1 MTHSA
6 MNNAFRKGEA
16 KMKRSVKRG
25 MMRGIAAA
33 LALCGTSVLADG
45 KGGQIVAD
53 FTKPDTWGNPHHVAD
68 VVSSDKGLS
77 FTING
82 EDPWFFG
89 PTVEISAVPSEP
101 RRMAFT
107 MTCAPT
113 PRASSWQLF
122 FAPAGR
128 PFSEKLS
135 CRLHPVGEPPYTRFA
150 TKGAVPFNLKGP
162 CHFRLDPPGGSNE
175 TFTVKGLEMEWRK
188 PLWSY
193 APQKAPP
200 LVIPAS
206 KLLVLKGRG
215 WELRH
220 DPGRIGAFRF
230 TARGKTVENLPAEP
244 FVYVD
249 KSGKV
254 RTLDWSKAKMEGMAW
269 PLGEISTSAQMTDA
283 DGREWYIKRDFISEG
298 DGDAMRVQT
307 IITASKDGEL
317 AKALHI
323 PALTL
328 FVDRASNGRKHQ
340 AMLAGV
346 EYLDDEPSSNTKE
359 IRTHEHNRL
368 IPAEY
373 RLSAPMA
380 VFTKDN
386 SWFAA
391 TWGKPVMRTEEKHKV
406 LGIWPTY
413 KIKISIGG
421 VWTESDKVGVSWPSF
436 FATVFDTPD
445 RLFNSGG
452 HLLAFWAPAVG
463 PERSESE
470 LDVYEPVPFQTAIHV
485 VKFRAGEGA
494 SVADALEACFKEK
507 KLPPPDAIDRTAAL
521 EQLAHGWLDSAIRE
535 GVKFKHAI
543 GGHFKPGLVAD
554 APVLM
559 QHLAFA
565 LDREPKGDRKLAVR
579 LRTTAAEVLAAVPKR
594 DVGFTG
600 VSHVRRP
607 APVLV
612 AGDVPTFLARKD
624 ADLRSGNVTLA
635 SGKRIW
641 KPQPGKPDF
650 GATLGADHCNGYTA
664 MALDG
669 LLSAA
674 TWSGDEAEIA
684 KALAIVDKV
693 TALYHGTVP
702 RGAQPWEMPLHTPDI
717 MASAHLV
724 RLYTLAYLLK
734 PDPAYLREAR
744 HWAYGGL
751 SMVYLVLPP
760 FDFGKVADP
769 VGRYATCAVMG
780 ATHWVAPNWI
790 GRPVQWCGLVYSA
803 ALWDLARIEPNPKA
817 QEFWRTVATG
827 ITVSGAR
834 QNHTADEPRFV
845 GLLPDSW
852 NLERQ
857 TRFPIPINPG
867 TVQENFAEYVGVPF
881 YSLRALARGDG
892 GAPALIHAAGDVEAL
907 APEKGTLRCRVTA
920 WPQTPSKVV
929 VTRVAKPQ
937 GVKFAGAAVKF
948 EYIPGVR
955 AAVVEIPAR
964 AHGTLEIAE
973 AASAR

>member
-1 MTHSA
+1 
-6 MNNAFRKGEA
+6 
-16 KMKRSVKRG
+16 MKRLILAVAAF
-25 MMRGIAAA
+25 AAA
-33 LALCGTSVLADG
+33 CLTFAQEQTCT
-45 KGGQIVAD
+45 IAD
-53 FTKPDTWGNPHHVAD
+53 FTGRHGWGNPHHVAN
-68 VVSSDKGLS
+68 VGSSEKGLS
-77 FTING
+77 FEIDG

-89 PTVEISAVPSEP
+89 PKVEIPAVPAEP
-101 RRMAFT
+101 RRMTFT
-107 MTCAPT
+107 LTCAPT
-113 PRASSWQLF
+113 SRANSWQLF

-128 PFSEKLS
+128 QFTEKMS
-135 CRLHPVGEPPYTRFA
+135 CRLYPVGEPPYTRFA
-150 TKGAVPFNLKGP
+150 TRGAVPFSLKGP
-162 CHFRLDPPGGSNE
+162 CHFRLDPPPGSNE
-175 TFTVKGLEMEWRK
+175 TFTVKNLTMEWRK

-193 APQKAPP
+193 APQKVPP

-206 KLLVLKGRG
+206 TPLVLKGKG

-220 DPGRIGAFRF
+220 DPDRIGAFRF
-230 TARGKTVENLPAEP
+230 ISRGKTVENLPEEP

-249 KSGKV
+249 KAGKV

-269 PLGEISTSAQMTDA
+269 PEGEISTSAQMMDA
-283 DGREWYIKRDFISEG
+283 DGRKWYIKRCFISEG
-298 DGDAMRVQT
+298 DGDAMRVET
-307 IITASKDGEL
+307 SIRFDTSKDGEL

-380 VFTKDN
+380 AFTRDG

-391 TWGKPVMRTEEKHKV
+391 TWGKPVLRFEMRYKV
-406 LGIWPTY
+406 LGIWPRY
-413 KIKISIGG
+413 KRKALVGG

-436 FATVFDTPD
+436 FATAFDTPD
-445 RLFNSGG
+445 RLFKSGG

-463 PERSESE
+463 PERGESE
-470 LDVYEPVPFQTAIHV
+470 LDVYEPVPFQEAAHV

-494 SVADALEACFKEK
+494 SVADALEACFKK
-507 KLPPPDAIDRTAAL
+507 GKLLPPPDAIDRTAAL
-521 EQLAHGWLDSAIRE
+521 EQLAYGWLDSAIRE

-559 QHLAFA
+559 QHLASA
-565 LDREPKGDRKLAVR
+565 LDREPKGDKKLAAR
-579 LRTTAAEVLAAVPKR
+579 LRTTAAEVLAVVPKR

-612 AGDVPTFLARKD
+612 AGDVSAYLARKD
-624 ADLRSGNVTLA
+624 AELKSGNVTLA
-635 SGKRIW
+635 GGKRIW

-650 GATLGADHCNGYTA
+650 GVTLGADHCNGYTA

-684 KALAIVDKV
+684 KALAIVDKA

-724 RLYTLAYLLK
+724 RIYTLAYLLK

-751 SMVYLVLPP
+751 SMVYLVPPP
-760 FDFGKVADP
+760 FDFDKEVKP
-769 VGRYATCAVMG
+769 VGLYATCAVMG

-803 ALWDLARIEPNPKA
+803 ALWDLARIESDDKA
-817 QEFWRTVATG
+817 RKFWRNIAAG
-827 ITVSGAR
+827 ITVSGAC

-852 NLERQ
+852 NLEHQSRY
-857 TRFPIPINPG
+857 PIPINPG
-867 TVQENFAEYVGVPF
+867 TVQENFAEYVKMPF
-881 YSLRALARGDG
+881 YSLRALARASG
-892 GAPALIHAAGDVEAL
+892 GAPALVHAAGEVEVIV
-907 APEKGTLRCRVTA
+907 PEKGTLRCRITA

-937 GVKFAGAAVKF
+937 RVLFAGAPAKF
-948 EYIPGVR
+948 EYIPERR
-955 AAVVEIPAR
+955 ALVVEI
-964 AHGTLEIAE
+964 T
-973 AASAR
+973 ASACGVLEVVP

>member
-1 MTHSA
+1 MNVGSA
-6 MNNAFRKGEA
+6 FNVNTCPRLLLCCAIAGTTLAAANLAFAQGEA
-16 KMKRSVKRG
+16 CT
-25 MMRGIAAA
+25 I
-33 LALCGTSVLADG
+33 
-45 KGGQIVAD
+45 AD
-53 FTKPDTWGNPHHVAD
+53 FTKPNKWGNPHHVAN

-77 FTING
+77 FSING

-89 PTVEISAVPSEP
+89 PAIEIPAVPAEP
-101 RRMAFT
+101 RRMTFT

-113 PRASSWQLF
+113 SRESSWQLF
-122 FAPAGR
+122 FAPADR
-128 PFSEKLS
+128 PYSEKMS
-135 CRLHPVGEPPYTRFA
+135 CHLYPVGDPPYSRFA
-150 TKGAVPFNLKGP
+150 TRGAVPFNLSGH
-162 CHFRLDPPGGSNE
+162 CHFRLDPPPGSNE
-175 TFTVKGLEMEWRK
+175 TFTVKNLTMEWRK

-193 APQKAPP
+193 VPQKVPP

-206 KLLVLKGRG
+206 TPLVVKGAG

-230 TARGKTVENLPAEP
+230 ISRGKTVENLPEEP

-249 KSGKV
+249 KAGKV
-254 RTLDWSKAKMEGMAW
+254 RTLDWSNVKMTAVLDGGS
-269 PLGEISTSAQMTDA
+269 LSTEAQAIDA
-283 DGREWYIKRDFISEG
+283 DGRRWWIRRHFMTDKKN
-298 DGDAMRVQT
+298 DALVVLTRIEAEMP
-307 IITASKDGEL
+307 KDSGEP
-317 AKALHI
+317 AKALHV

-328 FVDRASNGRKHQ
+328 FVDRASNGHKHQ

-359 IRTHEHNRL
+359 IRTHEHNRM

-380 VFTKDN
+380 VFTRDGN
-386 SWFAA
+386 WLAA
-391 TWGKPVMRTEEKHKV
+391 
-406 LGIWPTY
+406 IWMEQG
-413 KIKISIGG
+413 KIKRSGAG
-421 VWTESDKVGVSWPSF
+421 PSQC
-436 FATVFDTPD
+436 AAVFDTPD
-445 RLFNSGG
+445 RLFKSGG

-463 PERSESE
+463 PARSESE
-470 LDVYEPVPFQTAIHV
+470 LDVYEPVPLHKLEHLALF
-485 VKFRAGEGA
+485 KAGEGE
-494 SVADALEACFKEK
+494 SVADAIETWFSGTTL
-507 KLPPPDAIDRTAAL
+507 LQPDKIDQTAAL

-543 GGHFKPGLVAD
+543 GGSFRSSLVAD

-559 QHLAFA
+559 QHLASA
-565 LDREPKGDRKLAVR
+565 LDREPKGDKKLAAR
-579 LRTTAAEVLAAVPKR
+579 LRLVAAEVLAAVPKR

-612 AGDVPTFLARKD
+612 AGDVSAFLARK
-624 ADLRSGNVTLA
+624 AAELKSGNITLA

-641 KPQPGKPDF
+641 KPQPNKPDF
-650 GATLGADHCNGYTA
+650 GETLGADHCNGYTA

-684 KALAIVDKV
+684 KALAIVDKA

-724 RLYTLAYLLK
+724 RIYTLAYLLK

-751 SMVYLVLPP
+751 SMVYLVPPP
-760 FDFGKVADP
+760 FDFGEGVKP
-769 VGRYATCAVMG
+769 VGLYATCAVMG

-803 ALWDLARIEPNPKA
+803 ALWDLARIEPDVKA
-817 QEFWRTVATG
+817 RKFWRNIATG

-834 QNHTADEPRFV
+834 QNHTAAEPRFV

-857 TRFPIPINPG
+857 ARFPIPINPG
-867 TVQENFAEYVGVPF
+867 TVQENFAEYVQMPF
-881 YSLRALARGDG
+881 YSVRAVVRPGS
-892 GAPALIHAAGDVEAL
+892 GAPALVHAAGDVEAL

-920 WPQTPSKVV
+920 WPQAPSKVV
-929 VTRVAKPQ
+929 VTRVSKPQ
-937 GVKFAGAAVKF
+937 RVLFAGAPAKF
-948 EYIPGVR
+948 EYILERR
-955 AAVVEIPAR
+955 AIVVEIPAK
-964 AHGTLEIAE
+964 ASGVLEVVP
-973 AASAR
+973 

>member
-1 MTHSA
+1 MKGLILA
-6 MNNAFRKGEA
+6 VAAF
-16 KMKRSVKRG
+16 
-25 MMRGIAAA
+25 AAA
-33 LALCGTSVLADG
+33 CPAFAQEQACT
-45 KGGQIVAD
+45 IAD
-53 FTKPDTWGNPHHVAD
+53 FTGRHGWGNPHHVAN
-68 VVSSDKGLS
+68 VVSSEKGLS
-77 FTING
+77 FEIDG

-89 PTVEISAVPSEP
+89 PTVEIPAVPAEP

-107 MTCAPT
+107 MACAPT
-113 PRASSWQLF
+113 SRASCWQLF
-122 FAPAGR
+122 FAPANR
-128 PFSEKLS
+128 PYSEKMS
-135 CRLHPVGEPPYTRFA
+135 CRLYPVGNPPYTRFA
-150 TKGAVPFNLKGP
+150 TRGAVPFNLKGP
-162 CHFRLDPPGGSNE
+162 SHFRLDPPPGSNE
-175 TFTVKGLEMEWRK
+175 TFMVKNLTMEWRK

-193 APQKAPP
+193 APQKVPP

-206 KLLVLKGRG
+206 TPLVLKGKE

-220 DPGRIGAFRF
+220 DPDRIGAFRF
-230 TARGKTVENLPAEP
+230 ISRGKTVENLPEEP

-249 KSGKV
+249 KAGKV
-254 RTLDWSKAKMEGMAW
+254 RTLDWSNTKMNGQVNSDGGITTEAA
-269 PLGEISTSAQMTDA
+269 TTDA
-283 DGREWYIKRDFISEG
+283 DGRTWRIVRRFIPQSPE
-298 DGDAMRVQT
+298 DLLVHT
-307 IITASKDGEL
+307 HVETSLPTAPPKV
-317 AKALHI
+317 LHV

-346 EYLDDEPSSNTKE
+346 EYLDDEPSSSTKE

-380 VFTKDN
+380 VFTKDC
-386 SWFAA
+386 SWLFAF
-391 TWGKPVMRTEEKHKV
+391 WME
-406 LGIWPTY
+406 WS
-413 KIKISIGG
+413 KIKKMGAG
-421 VWTESDKVGVSWPSF
+421 PSQC
-436 FATVFDTPD
+436 ATVFDTPD
-445 RLFNSGG
+445 RLFKSGG

-463 PERSESE
+463 PARGESE
-470 LDVYEPVPFQTAIHV
+470 LDVYEPVPFRNLVHKVLLKT
-485 VKFRAGEGA
+485 GEGE
-494 SVADALEACFKEK
+494 SVADALESCFKEK
-507 KLPPPDAIDRTAAL
+507 KLSPPDVIDRTAAL

-543 GGHFKPGLVAD
+543 GGHFKPGQVAD

-559 QHLAFA
+559 QHLASA
-565 LDREPKGDRKLAVR
+565 LDREQKGDKKLAAR

-594 DVGFTG
+594 YVGFTG

-612 AGDVPTFLARKD
+612 AGDVSAYLARKD

-751 SMVYLVLPP
+751 SMVYLVPPP
-760 FDFGKVADP
+760 FDFGADAKP
-769 VGRYATCAVMG
+769 VGLYATCAVMG

-803 ALWDLARIEPNPKA
+803 ALWDLARIEPDDKA
-817 QEFWRTVATG
+817 RKFWRNIATG

-834 QNHTADEPRFV
+834 QNHTAAEPRFV

-852 NLERQ
+852 NIEHQSRY
-857 TRFPIPINPG
+857 PIPINPG
-867 TVQENFAEYVGVPF
+867 TVQENFAEYVKVPF
-881 YSLRALARGDG
+881 YSLRALARADG
-892 GAPALIHAAGDVEAL
+892 GAPALVHAAGEVEAL
-907 APEKGTLRCRVTA
+907 APEKGTLRCRIAA

-937 GVKFAGAAVKF
+937 RVLFAGVPAKF
-948 EYIPGVR
+948 EYIPERR
-955 AAVVEIPAR
+955 ALVVGLP
-964 AHGTLEIAE
+964 
-973 AASAR
+973 ASACGVLEVVP

>member
-1 MTHSA
+1 MFLVVA
-6 MNNAFRKGEA
+6 
-16 KMKRSVKRG
+16 SVALTG
-25 MMRGIAAA
+25 AASGA
-33 LALCGTSVLADG
+33 EQL
-45 KGGQIVAD
+45 IAD
-53 FTKPDTWGNPHHVAD
+53 FTGRHGWGNPHHVLNVA
-68 VVSSDKGLS
+68 SSEKGLS
-77 FTING
+77 FQING

-89 PTVEISAVPSEP
+89 PTVEIPAVPAEP

-113 PRASSWQLF
+113 SRASSWQLF

-128 PFSEKLS
+128 PFTEKMS
-135 CRLHPVGEPPYTRFA
+135 CRLYPVGNPPYTRFA
-150 TKGAVPFNLKGP
+150 TRGAVPFNLKGP
-162 CHFRLDPPGGSNE
+162 SHFRLDPPPGSNE
-175 TFTVKGLEMEWRK
+175 TFTVKNLTLEWRK

-193 APQKAPP
+193 APQKVPP

-206 KLLVLKGRG
+206 TPLVLKGKE

-220 DPGRIGAFRF
+220 DPDRIGAFRF
-230 TARGKTVENLPAEP
+230 ISRGKTVENLPEEP

-249 KSGKV
+249 KAGKV
-254 RTLDWSKAKMEGMAW
+254 RTLDWSQAKMDRQVNSDG
-269 PLGEISTSAQMTDA
+269 GISTEATMTDA
-283 DGREWYIKRDFISEG
+283 DGRRWWIRRHFMTDKTN
-298 DGDAMRVQT
+298 DALVVLTRIEAEM
-307 IITASKDGEL
+307 SKDNGEP
-317 AKALHI
+317 AKVLHV

-328 FVDRASNGRKHQ
+328 FVDRASNGHKHQ

-380 VFTKDN
+380 VFTKDG

-391 TWGKPVMRTEEKHKV
+391 LWMEIE
-406 LGIWPTY
+406 
-413 KIKISIGG
+413 KIKKKGAG
-421 VWTESDKVGVSWPSF
+421 PSQC
-436 FATVFDTPD
+436 ATVFDTPD
-445 RLFNSGG
+445 RLFKSGG

-463 PERSESE
+463 SARSESE
-470 LDVYEPVPFQTAIHV
+470 LDVYESVPLRKLEHLALF
-485 VKFRAGEGA
+485 KAGEGE
-494 SVADALEACFKEK
+494 SVADAIEAWLFGKTLLK
-507 KLPPPDAIDRTAAL
+507 PDKIDQTAAL
-521 EQLAHGWLDSAIRE
+521 EQLAQGWLDSAIRE

-543 GGHFKPGLVAD
+543 GGSFKSSLVAD

-559 QHLAFA
+559 QHLASA
-565 LDREPKGDRKLAVR
+565 LDREPKGDRKLAER
-579 LRTTAAEVLAAVPKR
+579 LRSVAAEVLAAVPKR
-594 DVGFTG
+594 AVGFTS

-612 AGDVPTFLARKD
+612 AGDVPAYLARKD
-624 ADLRSGNVTLA
+624 AELKSGNVTLA

-650 GATLGADHCNGYTA
+650 GETLGADHCNGYTA

-684 KALAIVDKV
+684 KALAIVDKA

-724 RLYTLAYLLK
+724 RIYTLAYLLK

-751 SMVYLVLPP
+751 SMVYLVPPP
-760 FDFGKVADP
+760 FDFGEDVKP
-769 VGRYATCAVMG
+769 VGLYATCAVMG

-803 ALWDLARIEPNPKA
+803 ALWDFARIEPDDKA
-817 QEFWRTVATG
+817 RKFWRNIATG

-834 QNHTADEPRFV
+834 QNHTSDEPRFV

-852 NLERQ
+852 DLEHQ
-857 TRFPIPINPG
+857 TRYPIPINPG
-867 TVQENFAEYVGVPF
+867 TVQENFAEYVKVPF
-881 YSLRALARGDG
+881 YSLRALARADG
-892 GAPALIHAAGDVEAL
+892 GAPALVHAAGEVEAL
-907 APEKGTLRCRVTA
+907 APEKGALRCRITA

-937 GVKFAGAAVKF
+937 RVLFAGAPAKF
-948 EYIPGVR
+948 EYIPERR
-955 AAVVEIPAR
+955 AIVMEIPANAR
-964 AHGTLEIAE
+964 GMLEVVV
-973 AASAR
+973 SD

>member
-1 MTHSA
+1 
-6 MNNAFRKGEA
+6 
-16 KMKRSVKRG
+16 MKESIITVV
-25 MMRGIAAA
+25 A
-33 LALCGTSVLADG
+33 LAAVSLVLA
-45 KGGQIVAD
+45 QEQACTIAD
-53 FTKPDTWGNPHHVAD
+53 FTKPHKWGNPHHVAN
-68 VVSSDKGLS
+68 VVSSEKGIV

-89 PTVEISAVPSEP
+89 PTVEIPAVPAEP

-107 MTCAPT
+107 LTCAPT
-113 PRASSWQLF
+113 SRASSWQLF
-122 FAPAGR
+122 FAPANWSY
-128 PFSEKLS
+128 SEKMS
-135 CRLHPVGEPPYTRFA
+135 CRLYPVGNPPYTRF
-150 TKGAVPFNLKGP
+150 TTRGTVPFNLKGP
-162 CHFRLDPPGGSNE
+162 CHFRLDPPPGSNE
-175 TFTVKGLEMEWRK
+175 TFTVKNLTMEWCK

-193 APQKAPP
+193 APQKVPP

-206 KLLVLKGRG
+206 TPLVLKGEG

-220 DPGRIGAFRF
+220 DPDRIGAFRF
-230 TARGKTVENLPAEP
+230 ISRGKTVENLPEEP

-254 RTLDWSKAKMEGMAW
+254 RTLDWENVKMTAVLDGGS
-269 PLGEISTSAQMTDA
+269 LSTEAQAIDA
-283 DGREWYIKRDFISEG
+283 DGRRWKIRRHFMVDKTSDVLIVHTRIEAE
-298 DGDAMRVQT
+298 T
-307 IITASKDGEL
+307 PKDNGKP
-317 AKALHI
+317 AKALHV

-328 FVDRASNGRKHQ
+328 FVDRASNGHKHQ

-380 VFTKDN
+380 VFTKDG
-386 SWFAA
+386 SSFAA
-391 TWGKPVMRTEEKHKV
+391 LWMEIE
-406 LGIWPTY
+406 
-413 KIKISIGG
+413 KIKKNGAG
-421 VWTESDKVGVSWPSF
+421 PSQC
-436 FATVFDTPD
+436 AAVFDTPD
-445 RLFNSGG
+445 RLFKSGG

-463 PERSESE
+463 PARGESE
-470 LDVYEPVPFQTAIHV
+470 LDVYEPVPLHKLEHLALF
-485 VKFRAGEGA
+485 KAGEGE
-494 SVADALEACFKEK
+494 SVADAIETWLSGTT
-507 KLPPPDAIDRTAAL
+507 LLSPDKIDQTAAL

-543 GGHFKPGLVAD
+543 GGSFKPSLVAD

-559 QHLAFA
+559 HHLASA
-565 LDREPKGDRKLAVR
+565 LDREPKGDRKLAAR
-579 LRTTAAEVLAAVPKR
+579 LRSVAAEILAAVPKR

-612 AGDVPTFLARKD
+612 AGDVSAYLARK
-624 ADLRSGNVTLA
+624 AAELKSGNVSLA

-650 GATLGADHCNGYTA
+650 GETLGADHCNGYTA

-684 KALAIVDKV
+684 KALAIVDKA

-724 RLYTLAYLLK
+724 RIYTLAYLLK

-751 SMVYLVLPP
+751 SMVYLVPPP
-760 FDFGKVADP
+760 FDFGEDVKP
-769 VGRYATCAVMG
+769 VGLYATCAVMG
-780 ATHWVAPNWI
+780 ATRWVAPNWI

-803 ALWDLARIEPNPKA
+803 ALWDLARIEPNVKA
-817 QEFWRTVATG
+817 RKFWRNIATG

-834 QNHTADEPRFV
+834 QNHTAAEPRFV

-852 NLERQ
+852 NLEHQLRY
-857 TRFPIPINPG
+857 PIPINPG
-867 TVQENFAEYVGVPF
+867 TLQENLAEYVKMPF
-881 YSLRALARGDG
+881 YSVRAGVCPG
-892 GAPALIHAAGDVEAL
+892 SNAPALVHAAGDVEAL
-907 APEKGTLRCRVTA
+907 APEKGTLRCRVTL
-920 WPQTPSKVV
+920 WPQSPSKVV
-929 VTRVAKPQ
+929 VTRIAKPHNALFN
-937 GVKFAGAAVKF
+937 GIPAKF
-948 EYIPGVR
+948 EYISER
-955 AAVVEIPAR
+955 HAIVVELP
-964 AHGTLEIAE
+964 
-973 AASAR
+973 ASARGVMEFVH

>member
-1 MTHSA
+1 MKKSIIA
-6 MNNAFRKGEA
+6 VFAF
-16 KMKRSVKRG
+16 
-25 MMRGIAAA
+25 AAA
-33 LALCGTSVLADG
+33 SLAFAQEQACT
-45 KGGQIVAD
+45 IAD
-53 FTKPDTWGNPHHVAD
+53 FTKPHKWGNPHHVAN

-77 FTING
+77 FSING

-89 PTVEISAVPSEP
+89 PTVEIPAVPAEP
-101 RRMAFT
+101 RRMTFT
-107 MTCAPT
+107 MECAPT
-113 PRASSWQLF
+113 SRANSWQLF
-122 FAPAGR
+122 FAPENRA
-128 PFSEKLS
+128 FSEKLS

-175 TFTVKGLEMEWRK
+175 TFTVKGLAMEWRK

-193 APQKAPP
+193 APQKVPP
-200 LVIPAS
+200 LIIPAS
-206 KLLVLKGRG
+206 TPLVLKGRG

-220 DPGRIGAFRF
+220 DPDRIGAFRF
-230 TARGKTVENLPAEP
+230 ISRGKTVENLPAEP

-254 RTLDWSKAKMEGMAW
+254 RTLDWSNAKMEGMPW
-269 PLGEISTSAQMTDA
+269 SLGEISTSAQMMDA
-283 DGREWYIKRDFISEG
+283 DGRRWYIKRRFISEG
-298 DGDAMRVQT
+298 HGDAMRVET
-307 IITASKDGEL
+307 IITASEDGEL
-317 AKALHI
+317 AKVLHV

-391 TWGKPVMRTEEKHKV
+391 TWGKPLLRFEMRYKV
-406 LGIWPTY
+406 LGIWPRY
-413 KIKISIGG
+413 KGMALVGG
-421 VWTESDKVGVSWPSF
+421 VLTESDKVGVSWPSF
-436 FATVFDTPD
+436 FATAFDTPD

-470 LDVYEPVPFQTAIHV
+470 LDVYEPVPFQKAAHV

-494 SVADALEACFKEK
+494 SVADALETCFKK
-507 KLPPPDAIDRTAAL
+507 GKLLPPPDTIERTAAL
-521 EQLAHGWLDSAIRE
+521 EQLAYGWLDSAIRE

-559 QHLAFA
+559 QHLASA
-565 LDREPKGDRKLAVR
+565 LDREPNGDRKLVAR

-612 AGDVPTFLARKD
+612 VGDVSAYLARKD
-624 ADLRSGNVTLA
+624 AELKSGNAALA
-635 SGKRIW
+635 GGKRIW

-650 GATLGADHCNGYTA
+650 GVTLGADHCNGYTA

-684 KALAIVDKV
+684 KALAIVDKA

-724 RLYTLAYLLK
+724 RIYTLAYLLK

-803 ALWDLARIEPNPKA
+803 ALWDLARIEPDHKA

-834 QNHTADEPRFV
+834 QNHTTDEPRFV

-852 NLERQ
+852 DLEHQSRY
-857 TRFPIPINPG
+857 PIPINPG
-867 TVQENFAEYVGVPF
+867 TVQENFAEYVGMPF
-881 YSLRALARGDG
+881 YSVRALARGDG
-892 GAPALIHAAGDVEAL
+892 GAPALVHAAGEVEAL
-907 APEKGTLRCRVTA
+907 TSEKGTLRCRVTA
-920 WPQTPSKVV
+920 WPQAPSKVV
-929 VTRVAKPQ
+929 VTRVAKPHKVLFN
-937 GVKFAGAAVKF
+937 GTPAKF
-948 EYIPGVR
+948 EYIPKRR
-955 AAVVEIPAR
+955 AIVVEIPAR
-964 AHGTLEIAE
+964 AHGVLEIVPQSHAQLRP
-973 AASAR
+973 AR

>member
-1 MTHSA
+1 MNRSINTGKVRSLVAA
-6 MNNAFRKGEA
+6 MAF
-16 KMKRSVKRG
+16 
-25 MMRGIAAA
+25 
-33 LALCGTSVLADG
+33 CGVFAWTCFGAETT
-45 KGGQIVAD
+45 IVD
-53 FTKPDTWGNPHHVAD
+53 FTKPHGWGGPHD
-68 VVSSDKGLS
+68 VTDVSSSAEGLS
-77 FTING
+77 FTVTG
-82 EDPWFFG
+82 EDPWFVG
-89 PTVEISAVPSEP
+89 PMQKLPAAPANIKRTRFA
-101 RRMAFT
+101 

-113 PRASSWQLF
+113 TNDRSWQIF
-122 FAPAGR
+122 FCTAKRG
-128 PFSEKLS
+128 FNEEWS
-135 CRLHPVGEPPYTRFA
+135 CRLRPVGKAPYTRFE
-150 TKGAVPFNLKGP
+150 TELSVPFPMRGE
-162 CHFRLDPPGGSNE
+162 CRFRLDPPGTQGSADKY
-175 TFTVKGLEMEWRK
+175 TVKTISIEYSA

-193 APQKAPP
+193 APQQAAP

-206 KLLVLKGRG
+206 TRLVVKGAG

-230 TARGKTVENLPAEP
+230 IARGKAVENLPEEP

-249 KSGKV
+249 KAGKV
-254 RTLDWSKAKMEGMAW
+254 RTLDWSNVKMTAVLDGGS
-269 PLGEISTSAQMTDA
+269 LSTEAQAIDA
-283 DGREWYIKRDFISEG
+283 DGRRWVLRRRFEISKIDGSLLVETQVVAGPRKG
-298 DGDAMRVQT
+298 DD
-307 IITASKDGEL
+307 EP
-317 AKALHI
+317 AKVLHV

-328 FVDRASNGRKHQ
+328 FVDRASNGHKHQ

-359 IRTHEHNRL
+359 IRTHEHNRM

-373 RLSAPMA
+373 RLSAPVA
-380 VFTKDN
+380 VFTRDGN
-386 SWFAA
+386 WLAA
-391 TWGKPVMRTEEKHKV
+391 
-406 LGIWPTY
+406 IWMEQG
-413 KIKISIGG
+413 KIKRSGAG
-421 VWTESDKVGVSWPSF
+421 PSQC
-436 FATVFDTPD
+436 ATVFDTPD
-445 RLFNSGG
+445 RLFKSGG
-452 HLLAFWAPAVG
+452 HLLAFWVPAVG
-463 PERSESE
+463 PARSESE
-470 LDVYEPVPFQTAIHV
+470 LDVYEPVPLHKLEHLALFKV
-485 VKFRAGEGA
+485 GEGE
-494 SVADALEACFKEK
+494 SVADAIETWFSGTTL
-507 KLPPPDAIDRTAAL
+507 LQPDKIDQTSAL

-543 GGHFKPGLVAD
+543 GGSFKSSLVAD

-559 QHLAFA
+559 QYLASA
-565 LDREPKGDRKLAVR
+565 LDREPKGDKKLAAR
-579 LRTTAAEVLAAVPKR
+579 LRSTSAEVLAAVPKR

-612 AGDVPTFLARKD
+612 AGDVSAFLARKN
-624 ADLRSGNVTLA
+624 ADLKSGNVSLA

-650 GATLGADHCNGYTA
+650 GETLGADHCNGYTA

-674 TWSGDEAEIA
+674 TWSGDETEIA
-684 KALAIVDKV
+684 KALAIVDKA

-724 RLYTLAYLLK
+724 RIYTLAYLLK

-751 SMVYLVLPP
+751 SMVYLVPPP
-760 FDFGKVADP
+760 FDFGEGVKP
-769 VGRYATCAVMG
+769 VGLYATCAVMG

-803 ALWDLARIEPNPKA
+803 ALWDLARIEPDVKA
-817 QEFWRTVATG
+817 RKFWRNIATG

-834 QNHTADEPRFV
+834 QNHTADEPHFV

-867 TVQENFAEYVGVPF
+867 TVQENFAEYVQMPF
-881 YSLRALARGDG
+881 YSVRAVVRPGS
-892 GAPALIHAAGDVEAL
+892 GAPALVHAAGDVEAL

-920 WPQTPSKVV
+920 WPQAPSKVV
-929 VTRVAKPQ
+929 VTRVSKPQ
-937 GVKFAGAAVKF
+937 RVLFAGAPVKF
-948 EYIPGVR
+948 EYIPERR
-955 AAVVEIPAR
+955 AIVVEIPAK
-964 AHGTLEIAE
+964 ASGVLEVV
-973 AASAR
+973 S

>member
-1 MTHSA
+1 
-6 MNNAFRKGEA
+6 
-16 KMKRSVKRG
+16 MKVKVKRT
-25 MMRGIAAA
+25 MKKSIIAVVAFAAA
-33 LALCGTSVLADG
+33 SLALAQEQACT
-45 KGGQIVAD
+45 IAD
-53 FTKPDTWGNPHHVAD
+53 FTKPHKWGNPHHVAN
-68 VVSSDKGLS
+68 VASSEKGLS
-77 FTING
+77 FAING

-89 PTVEISAVPSEP
+89 PTVEIPAVPAEP
-101 RRMAFT
+101 RRMTFT

-113 PRASSWQLF
+113 SRANSWQLF
-122 FAPAGR
+122 FAPANR
-128 PFSEKLS
+128 PYSEKMS
-135 CRLHPVGEPPYTRFA
+135 CRLYPVGNPPYTRFA

-175 TFTVKGLEMEWRK
+175 TFTVKGLAMEWRK

-206 KLLVLKGRG
+206 TPLVLKGRG

-220 DPGRIGAFRF
+220 DPDRIGAFRF
-230 TARGKTVENLPAEP
+230 ISRGKTVENLPAEP

-254 RTLDWSKAKMEGMAW
+254 RTLDWSKAKMVGMPW
-269 PLGEISTSAQMTDA
+269 LLGEISTSAQMTDA

-298 DGDAMRVQT
+298 GGDAMRVET

-317 AKALHI
+317 AKVLHV

-359 IRTHEHNRL
+359 IRTREHNRL

-391 TWGKPVMRTEEKHKV
+391 TWGKPLLRFEMRYKV
-406 LGIWPTY
+406 LGIWPRY
-413 KIKISIGG
+413 KGMALVGG

-470 LDVYEPVPFQTAIHV
+470 LDVYEPVPFQKAAHV
-485 VKFRAGEGA
+485 VKFRAGEGV
-494 SVADALEACFKEK
+494 SVADALETCFKEK
-507 KLPPPDAIDRTAAL
+507 ELPLPDAIDRTGAL

-559 QHLAFA
+559 QHLASA
-565 LDREPKGDRKLAVR
+565 LDREPNGDRKLVAR

-612 AGDVPTFLARKD
+612 VGDVSAYLARKD
-624 ADLRSGNVTLA
+624 AELKSGNVTLA

-641 KPQPGKPDF
+641 RPQPGKPDF
-650 GATLGADHCNGYTA
+650 GVTLGADHCNGYTA

-684 KALAIVDKV
+684 KALAIVDKA

-803 ALWDLARIEPNPKA
+803 ALWDLARIEPDHKA
-817 QEFWRTVATG
+817 QECWRTVATG

-834 QNHTADEPRFV
+834 QNHTTDEPRFV

-852 NLERQ
+852 DLEHQSRY
-857 TRFPIPINPG
+857 PIPINPG
-867 TVQENFAEYVGVPF
+867 TVQENFAEYVGMPF
-881 YSLRALARGDG
+881 YSVRALARGDG
-892 GAPALIHAAGDVEAL
+892 GAPALVHAAGDVEAL

-920 WPQTPSKVV
+920 WPQAPSKVV
-929 VTRVAKPQ
+929 VTRVAKPHKVLFN
-937 GVKFAGAAVKF
+937 GVSAKF
-948 EYIPGVR
+948 EYISERR
-955 AAVVEIPAR
+955 ALVVELP
-964 AHGTLEIAE
+964 
-973 AASAR
+973 ASARGVLEVVERREM

>member
-1 MTHSA
+1 
-6 MNNAFRKGEA
+6 
-16 KMKRSVKRG
+16 MKKLVA
-25 MMRGIAAA
+25 GIATVAA
-33 LALCGTSVLADG
+33 FAAVAAA
-45 KGGQIVAD
+45 GGVERAIAD
-53 FTKPDTWGNPHHVAD
+53 FTGRHGWGNPHHVAN
-68 VVSSDKGLS
+68 VVSSENGLS
-77 FTING
+77 FTIDG

-89 PTVEISAVPSEP
+89 PTVEIPSVPAEP
-101 RRMAFT
+101 RRLAFT

-113 PRASSWQLF
+113 SRASCWQLF
-122 FAPAGR
+122 FAPANR
-128 PFSEKLS
+128 PYSEKMS
-135 CRLHPVGEPPYTRFA
+135 CRLYPVGNPPYTRFA
-150 TKGAVPFNLKGP
+150 TRGAVPFNLKGTS
-162 CHFRLDPPGGSNE
+162 HFRLDPPGGSNE
-175 TFTVKGLEMEWRK
+175 TFTVKNLTMEWRK

-193 APQKAPP
+193 APQKVPP
-200 LVIPAS
+200 LIIPAS
-206 KLLVLKGRG
+206 TQLVLKGEG

-254 RTLDWSKAKMEGMAW
+254 RTLDWSKAKMSGQLDPGVGITTEAA
-269 PLGEISTSAQMTDA
+269 TTDA
-283 DGREWYIKRDFISEG
+283 DGRTWRIVRRFMPQSPEDLLVHTHVETSLP
-298 DGDAMRVQT
+298 
-307 IITASKDGEL
+307 TAPPKV
-317 AKALHI
+317 LHV

-346 EYLDDEPSSNTKE
+346 EYLDDEPSSSTKE

-380 VFTKDN
+380 VFTKDD
-386 SWFAA
+386 SWLFAF
-391 TWGKPVMRTEEKHKV
+391 WME
-406 LGIWPTY
+406 WS
-413 KIKISIGG
+413 KIKKMGAG
-421 VWTESDKVGVSWPSF
+421 PSQC
-436 FATVFDTPD
+436 ATVFDTPD
-445 RLFNSGG
+445 RLFKSGG

-463 PERSESE
+463 PARGESE
-470 LDVYEPVPFQTAIHV
+470 LDVYEPVPFRNLVHKVLLKT
-485 VKFRAGEGA
+485 GEGE
-494 SVADALEACFKEK
+494 SVADALESYFKEK
-507 KLPPPDAIDRTAAL
+507 KLSPPDAIDRTGAL

-543 GGHFKPGLVAD
+543 GGHFKPALVAD

-559 QHLAFA
+559 QHLASA
-565 LDREPKGDRKLAVR
+565 LDREPKGDRKLAER
-579 LRTTAAEVLAAVPKR
+579 LRSVAAEVLAVVPKR

-612 AGDVPTFLARKD
+612 AGDVSAYLARKD

-641 KPQPGKPDF
+641 KPQSGKPDF
-650 GATLGADHCNGYTA
+650 GETLGADHCNGYTA

-674 TWSGDEAEIA
+674 TWSGDETEIA
-684 KALAIVDKV
+684 KALAIVDKA
-693 TALYHGTVP
+693 TTLYHGTVP

-724 RLYTLAYLLK
+724 RIYTLAYLLK

-751 SMVYLVLPP
+751 SMVYLVPP
-760 FDFGKVADP
+760 PYDFGEGVKP
-769 VGRYATCAVMG
+769 VGLYATCAVMG

-803 ALWDLARIEPNPKA
+803 ALWDLARIEPDDKA
-817 QEFWRTVATG
+817 RKFWRNIATG

-834 QNHTADEPRFV
+834 QNHTAAEPRFV

-852 NLERQ
+852 NIEHQSRY
-857 TRFPIPINPG
+857 PIPINPG
-867 TVQENFAEYVGVPF
+867 TVQENFAEYVKVPF
-881 YSLRALARGDG
+881 YSLRALARADG
-892 GAPALIHAAGDVEAL
+892 GALALVHAAGEVEAL
-907 APEKGTLRCRVTA
+907 APEKGALRCRITA

-929 VTRVAKPQ
+929 VTRVAKPSSVLF
-937 GVKFAGAAVKF
+937 GGAPVKF
-948 EYIPGVR
+948 EYISERRTV
-955 AAVVEIPAR
+955 VVEIPAG
-964 AHGTLEIAE
+964 AQGVLEIAD
-973 AASAR
+973 APRQR

>member
-1 MTHSA
+1 MNVGSA
-6 MNNAFRKGEA
+6 FNVNTCPRLLLCCAIAATTFAVAHLAFAQGEA
-16 KMKRSVKRG
+16 CT
-25 MMRGIAAA
+25 I
-33 LALCGTSVLADG
+33 
-45 KGGQIVAD
+45 AD
-53 FTKPDTWGNPHHVAD
+53 FTKPNKWGNPHHVAN

-77 FTING
+77 FSING

-89 PTVEISAVPSEP
+89 PAIEIPAVPAEP
-101 RRMAFT
+101 RRMTFT

-113 PRASSWQLF
+113 ARDNSWQLF
-122 FAPAGR
+122 FAPANR
-128 PFSEKLS
+128 PYSEKMS
-135 CRLHPVGEPPYTRFA
+135 CRLYPVGNPPYARFA
-150 TKGAVPFNLKGP
+150 TRGAVPFNLNGH
-162 CHFRLDPPGGSNE
+162 CHFRLDPPPGSNE
-175 TFTVKGLEMEWRK
+175 TFTVKNLTMEWRK

-193 APQKAPP
+193 VPQKVTP
-200 LVIPAS
+200 LIIPAS
-206 KLLVLKGRG
+206 TPLVLKGGG

-220 DPGRIGAFRF
+220 DPDRIGAFRF
-230 TARGKTVENLPAEP
+230 ISRGKTVENLPEEP

-254 RTLDWSKAKMEGMAW
+254 RTLDWSQAKMSGQVH
-269 PLGEISTSAQMTDA
+269 PDGGISTEATTTDA
-283 DGREWYIKRDFISEG
+283 DGRRWWIRRHFMTDKTN
-298 DGDAMRVQT
+298 DALAVLTRIEAET
-307 IITASKDGEL
+307 PKDNGKP
-317 AKALHI
+317 AKALHV

-328 FVDRASNGRKHQ
+328 FVDRDSNGHKHQ

-380 VFTKDN
+380 VFTKDG
-386 SWFAA
+386 SSFAA
-391 TWGKPVMRTEEKHKV
+391 LWMELE
-406 LGIWPTY
+406 
-413 KIKISIGG
+413 KIKRSGAG
-421 VWTESDKVGVSWPSF
+421 PSQC
-436 FATVFDTPD
+436 AAVFDTPD
-445 RLFNSGG
+445 RLFKSGG

-463 PERSESE
+463 PARGESE
-470 LDVYEPVPFQTAIHV
+470 LDVYEPVPLHKLEHLALF
-485 VKFRAGEGA
+485 KAGEGE
-494 SVADALEACFKEK
+494 SVADAIEAWLSGTTL
-507 KLPPPDAIDRTAAL
+507 LPPDKIDQTTAL

-543 GGHFKPGLVAD
+543 GGSFKSSLVAD

-559 QHLAFA
+559 QHLASA
-565 LDREPKGDRKLAVR
+565 LDREPKGDRKLAAR
-579 LRTTAAEVLAAVPKR
+579 LRSVAAEILAAVPKR

-612 AGDVPTFLARKD
+612 AGDVSAYLARKN
-624 ADLRSGNVTLA
+624 ADLKSGNITLA

-650 GATLGADHCNGYTA
+650 GETLGADHCNGYTA

-684 KALAIVDKV
+684 KALAIVDKA

-724 RLYTLAYLLK
+724 RIYTLAYLLK
-734 PDPAYLREAR
+734 PDYAYLREAR

-751 SMVYLVLPP
+751 SMVYIVPPP
-760 FDFGKVADP
+760 FDFGAGVNP
-769 VGRYATCAVMG
+769 VGLYATCAVMG

-803 ALWDLARIEPNPKA
+803 ALWDLARIEPDVKA
-817 QEFWRTVATG
+817 RKFWRNIATG

-834 QNHTADEPRFV
+834 QNHTAAEPRFV

-852 NLERQ
+852 NLEHQARY
-857 TRFPIPINPG
+857 PIPINPG
-867 TVQENFAEYVGVPF
+867 TVQENFAEYVQMPF
-881 YSLRALARGDG
+881 YSVRAVVRPGS
-892 GAPALIHAAGDVEAL
+892 GAPALVHAAGDVEAL

-920 WPQTPSKVV
+920 WPQAPSKVV
-929 VTRVAKPQ
+929 VTRVSKPQ
-937 GVKFAGAAVKF
+937 RVLFAGAPVKF
-948 EYIPGVR
+948 EYIPERR
-955 AAVVEIPAR
+955 AIVVEIPAK
-964 AHGTLEIAE
+964 ASGVLEVV
-973 AASAR
+973 S